1 MIMLVLTMT
10 QLGNS
15 CVLTS
20 YRRVESHRLVSYMAC
35 NENAHHWTVY
45 LFIAYI
51 TNCFRAVKLSPVLFC
66 SIVGGEK
73 SKVPLEGGVAI
84 GTKRP
89 GQSVMD
95 GKLTEAKHKRT

>member
-1 MIMLVLTMT
+1 M
-10 QLGNS
+10 
-15 CVLTS
+15 
-20 YRRVESHRLVSYMAC
+20 ESHKLVSYMAC

-45 LFIAYI
+45 LYIAYI
-51 TNCFRAVKLSPVLFC
+51 TDSFQAVRLSPVLSC

-73 SKVPLEGGVAI
+73 TRVPLEGGVAI

-95 GKLTEAKHKRT
+95 GKLPEAKHKIT